1 MARGPHAPET
11 PAVTV
16 RRVGVGAVLAWGLA
30 ACASL
35 NAGRAVGTAATAEL
49 RNAEGHVLGTASF
62 TQISAGVRILVEMR
76 GMPPGAKAVH
86 IHEVGRCEGPAFA
99 SAGSHFNPEK
109 RQHGLLNPQG
119 PHAGDLPN
127 ITIDADGSGR
137 LETTTDR
144 VTLGGGPTSLFD
156 GDGLALVVH
165 GSPDDFKTD
174 PTGNSGARIACG
186 VIVKQ
191 EPQ

>member
-1 MARGPHAPET
+1 LT
-11 PAVTV
+11 LT
-16 RRVGVGAVLAWGLA
+16 RVGVAAALTIAVAGCGALQVRPA
-30 ACASL
+30 A
-35 NAGRAVGTAATAEL
+35 GTNATAEL
-49 RNAEGHVLGTASF
+49 RNPEGRVVGTAVLTEITS
-62 TQISAGVRILVEMR
+62 GVRIIVEAR
-76 GMPPGAKAVH
+76 DLPPGAKAVH

-99 SAGSHFNPEK
+99 SAGSHFNPDK

-127 ITIDADGSGR
+127 ITIDADGTGR

-144 VTLGGGPTSLFD
+144 ITLGSGLHSLFD
-156 GDGLALVVH
+156 ADGSAIVVH

-186 VIVKQ
+186 VIVK
-191 EPQ
+191 PQQ